1 MALRLLSL
9 ADRALV
15 GELGAEIS
23 RPLLARVSALDA
35 ALRAE
40 RERGGLEGVV
50 ETVPSYRS
58 VAIVYDPLRT
68 TRAALEPRIA
78 PLLEGALLDAAVAPK
93 GRTWTLPVLDGGASG
108 PDLADVAAARGLSEG
123 DAIALHAGTTYD
135 VYVLGFLPGF
145 AYLGDV
151 APELRLPRRTEPRT
165 RVAAGSVAIAGA
177 QTAIYP
183 SESPGGWH
191 LIGRC
196 PVPLFDPRRPRPAL
210 LAPADRVRFE
220 PVTEERLRE
229 IEASLAAG
237 RLDPEELARP

>member
-1 MALRLLSL
+1 MAPRLLSL

-15 GELGAEIS
+15 VELGDGIS
-23 RPLLARVSALDA
+23 RPMLARVSALDA
-35 ALRAE
+35 VLRAE
-40 RERGGLEGVV
+40 LERGGLEGVV

-68 TRAALEPRIA
+68 TRAALERRIA
-78 PLLEGALLDAAVAPK
+78 PLLRVPDDAAPAPAS
-93 GRTWTLPVLDGGASG
+93 RTWKLPVLYGGAAG
-108 PDLADVAAARGLSEG
+108 PDLAAVAAASGLSVAEVV
-123 DAIALHAGTTYD
+123 ARHARATYA

-145 AYLGDV
+145 AYMGDV
-151 APELRLPRRTEPRT
+151 APELRLPRRSEPRT
-165 RVAAGSVAIAGA
+165 RVAAGSVAVAGA

-196 PVPLFDPRRPRPAL
+196 PVPLFEPRRSRPAL

-220 PVTEERLRE
+220 PVSQERFRDV
-229 IEASLAAG
+229 EAALASG
-237 RLDPEELARP
+237 RLDPEELAAP

>member
-1 MALRLLSL
+1 VAYRLLAL

-15 GELGAEIS
+15 VELGDEIS

-35 ALRAE
+35 VLRAE
-40 RERGGLEGVV
+40 RDRGGLAGVV

-68 TRAALEPRIA
+68 TRAALERRIA
-78 PLLEGALLDAAVAPK
+78 PLLEGRSEAASAPPS
-93 GRTWTLPVLDGGASG
+93 RTWTLPVLYGGAAG
-108 PDLADVAAARGLSEG
+108 PDLAGVAAAGGISAAE
-123 DAIALHAGTTYD
+123 AIALHAGTTYD

-145 AYLGDV
+145 AYMGDV

-183 SESPGGWH
+183 CESPGGWH
-191 LIGRC
+191 LVGRC
-196 PVPLFDPRRPRPAL
+196 PVPLFDPRRARPAL
-210 LAPADRVRFE
+210 LAAADRVRFE
-220 PVTEERLRE
+220 AVPQARFRE
-229 IEASLAAG
+229 IEISLAAG
-237 RLDPEELARP
+237 RLDPEELASP